1 MRLLVDMIGAQSAS
15 RYRGIGHYTR
25 GFVKGL
31 IATSGEHEVYL
42 AVCTNL
48 AESAEAVRTEFG
60 KLVSEERILNYHVL
74 DGTSFV
80 SPDNTW
86 RRRASE
92 LVRDTAF
99 ASCEPDVI
107 LASSIFEGYAE
118 DAVTSEAAACRPAVR
133 AVLSYDLIPLR
144 QPDQYLTDAGVNA
157 WYQEKLG
164 LFSSFDLFLAIS
176 QAAADDIRKYID
188 PKGSIVSVMAAAD
201 EFLDAGDKEKPQGE
215 VLRQLTISRP
225 YFIYT
230 ATYEPRKNF
239 ERLVE
244 AFATFTR
251 TSPVSFQLVLV
262 TSNHCA
268 QRSQIERETRR
279 VGLMADDVVITGHVD
294 HTTLELLYRDAR
306 AMVYPSLM
314 EGFGLPILEAMH
326 CGTAVVCSNTSS
338 MPEIVGLE
346 EAMFDPTSVQ
356 AIANIMKR
364 LAEDESFR
372 SRLIT
377 NGIHR
382 RSLFSWITTGA
393 KAWSAFEES
402 AARNQFAR
410 PRRHMRWTRYRTL
423 VNEIAAIDL
432 PSGTTEFSNRDLRCL
447 ANSIGTNEA
456 GCTRISSRVPLGA
469 DFIWRLEGPFDS
481 SYSLALVNRET
492 ARALRRQGVDVEL
505 VSTEGPGDYL
515 PNLAYL
521 EREHPDILALY
532 RAPLAQ
538 HADRPVAIGRNL
550 YPPRVEDMKGDWNTL
565 HQYAWEESRI
575 PSEWVDKFNLHL
587 DGITCLSTHVLKI
600 LQDSGVAVPMA
611 VSGGGVDHWEHV
623 EAATSQDWP
632 GKGFRFL
639 HVSSCF
645 PRKGVDVLLAAYGR
659 AFRHADDVTLIIKT
673 FPNPHNSVAQD
684 LERLCRDNPNYPDV
698 VLLTDDLSEAQLKSL
713 YLHCHVFVAPSR
725 AEGFGLPLAEAIL
738 AGLPV
743 ITTAWGGQTD
753 FCKPGW
759 SWLIDYSFARANTHF
774 AQSGSVW
781 AEPDVDDL
789 VLKLRVAGGTSASE
803 RAAITDRARQFLLA
817 QFSWDAVVTRMR
829 FANAGWARDRPRPT
843 AQIGWVTTWNCR
855 CGIASYS
862 EFLVGEMPN
871 KVTIFAAK
879 DDNIFNPNESNIRR
893 HWQKYAP
900 DEDLRELETALLSAN
915 IDAVVIQF
923 NYGFFNFNAFIRL
936 VKQLKDNDIHVFIVL
951 HATIDPPGQDER
963 RLIHLRDT
971 LHQCDRVL
979 VHSIHDLNRLKAI
992 GVDTNTCLIGHG
1004 VVAGMPTCFTPHAP
1018 ETFIIGSYGFC
1029 LPHKGLKSLVQA
1041 FELMATMDSGVQLEL
1056 VNAEYPGDVSSR
1068 LADELESE
1076 IIRAGL
1082 SDRARLTRDFLTDEE
1097 ALTRLRACDL
1107 LVFAYEETGE
1117 SSSAAVRFGIASG
1130 RAVVTTCQPIFD
1142 DVKPAV
1148 FQTDASEPVALA
1160 FDLLRLMTQLR
1171 EHHRDVMTRQAEAE
1185 RWRTDHG
1192 YDRMAARLSGLIQSI
1207 STTGH
1212 GSEFYGR

>member
-31 IATSGEHEVYL
+31 IATAGEHEVYL

-60 KLVSEERILNYHVL
+60 ELVSENRILGYHVL
-74 DGTSFV
+74 NGISFV
-80 SPDNTW
+80 DPANIW

-92 LVRDTAF
+92 LVRDAAF

-118 DAVTSEAAACRPAVR
+118 DAVTSDAAACKPAVR

-144 QPDQYLTDAGVNA
+144 QPDQYLADASVSA
-157 WYQEKLG
+157 WYREKLG

-176 QAAADDIRKYID
+176 QAAAEDIRKYID
-188 PKGSIVSVMAAAD
+188 PKGTIVPVMAAAD
-201 EFLDAGDKEKPQGE
+201 EFSDVGDKESSGE
-215 VLRQLTISRP
+215 VVRQFRISRP
-225 YFIYT
+225 YFIYA

-239 ERLVE
+239 ERLIE

-262 TSNHCA
+262 TSNHLA
-268 QRSQIERETRR
+268 QRSQIEGEARR

-346 EAMFDPTSVQ
+346 EAMFDPTSAQ
-356 AIANIMKR
+356 AIATIMKR
-364 LAEDESFR
+364 LAEDDAFHH
-372 SRLIT
+372 RLTT
-377 NGIHR
+377 NAIRR
-382 RSLFSWITTGA
+382 RSLFSWAATGA

-402 AARNQFAR
+402 VTRNQFAR
-410 PRRHMRWTRYRTL
+410 PRRHERWARYRTL

-432 PSGTTEFSNRDLRCL
+432 PSGTAGFSNRDLRCL
-447 ANSIGTNEA
+447 ANAIGTNEA
-456 GCTRISSRVPLGA
+456 GCTRISSRVPLEA
-469 DFIWRLEGPFDS
+469 DFVWRLEGPFDS

-532 RAPLAQ
+532 RAPRAQ

-550 YPPRVEDMKGDWNTL
+550 YPPRVEDIEGDWNTL

-587 DGITCLSTHVLKI
+587 DGITCVSNHVLKI

-611 VSGGGVDHWEHV
+611 VSGDGVDHWEHV
-623 EAATSQDWP
+623 EAASSQDWP

-659 AFRHADDVTLIIKT
+659 AFRRADDVTLIIKT
-673 FPNPHNSVAQD
+673 FANPHNSVEED
-684 LERLCRDNPNYPDV
+684 LERLRRDDPDYPDV
-698 VLLTDDLSEAQLKSL
+698 VLLTDDLSEARLKSL
-713 YLHCHVFVAPSR
+713 YQHCHVFVAPSR
-725 AEGFGLPLAEAIL
+725 AEGFGLPLAEAML

-743 ITTAWGGQTD
+743 ITTAWGGQID
-753 FCKPGW
+753 FCKPEW
-759 SWLIDYSFARANTHF
+759 SWLIDYRFAHADTHF

-789 VLKLRVAGGTSASE
+789 VLKLRVAVGTSTSE
-803 RAAITDRARQFLLA
+803 RAAMTDRARQFLLA
-817 QFSWDAVVTRMR
+817 QYSWDAVVTRMR
-829 FANAGWARDRPRPT
+829 SANAGWARDRPGPT
-843 AQIGWVTTWNCR
+843 ARIGWVTTWNCR

-862 EFLVGEMPN
+862 EFLVGAMPN
-871 KVTIFAAK
+871 KAIIFAAK
-879 DDNIFNPNESNIRR
+879 NDDSLSPDGSNVQR
-893 HWQKYAP
+893 HWHKSEP
-900 DEDLRELETALLSAN
+900 EEDLQELETALLHADV
-915 IDAVVIQF
+915 DAVVIQF
-923 NYGFFNFNAFIRL
+923 NYGFFNFNALAGLI
-936 VKQLKDNDIHVFIVL
+936 KHLKDKDIPVFITL
-951 HATIDPPGQDER
+951 HATIDPPGHDDR
-963 RLIHLRDT
+963 CLIYLRDT
-971 LHQCDRVL
+971 LRQCDRVL

-1004 VVAGMPTCFTPHAP
+1004 VIAGRPTCFTPHTP

-1029 LPHKGLKSLVQA
+1029 LPHKGLKTLVQA
-1041 FELMATMDSGVQLEL
+1041 FELMATMDPGVRLEL
-1056 VNAEYPGDVSSR
+1056 VNAEYPEDVSR
-1068 LADELESE
+1068 QLANELESE
-1076 IIRAGL
+1076 VIRAGL
-1082 SDRARLTRDFLTDEE
+1082 SDRARLTRDFLSDAQ
-1097 ALTRLRACDL
+1097 ALARLRACDL

-1130 RAVVTTCQPIFD
+1130 RPVVTTGLPIFD
-1142 DVKPAV
+1142 DVKSAV
-1148 FQTDASEPVALA
+1148 FQTDANDSVALA
-1160 FDLLRLMTQLR
+1160 FDLRRLIARLR
-1171 EHHRDVMTRQAEAE
+1171 EYDQEIVARQAEAK
-1185 RWRTDHG
+1185 RWRADHAN
-1192 YDRMAARLSGLIQSI
+1192 DRIAARLSGLIQSVLEAR
-1207 STTGH
+1207 T
-1212 GSEFYGR
+1212 RK